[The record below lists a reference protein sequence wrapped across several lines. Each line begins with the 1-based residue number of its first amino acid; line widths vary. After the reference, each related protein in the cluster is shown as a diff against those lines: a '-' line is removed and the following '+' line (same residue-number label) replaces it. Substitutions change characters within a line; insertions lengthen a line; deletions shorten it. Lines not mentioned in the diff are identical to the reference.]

1 MKTFKSWENSG
12 KDLDDYLG
20 EEPCRIDDELYMYI
34 LEVVCAHFCWN
45 GHGQLGEIEM
55 QKDGIEYRM
64 TVRHIG
70 DKHWYLGILPEY
82 KNC

>member
-20 EEPCRIDDELYMYI
+20 AEPCRIDEKLYMYI
-34 LEVVCAHFCWN
+34 IEVVSAHFSTF
-45 GHGQLGEIEM
+45 GHGQLGECEFEK
-55 QKDGIEYRM
+55 QGIDYHM

-70 DKHWYLGILPEY
+70 EKHWYLGILPAY
-82 KNC
+82 KN